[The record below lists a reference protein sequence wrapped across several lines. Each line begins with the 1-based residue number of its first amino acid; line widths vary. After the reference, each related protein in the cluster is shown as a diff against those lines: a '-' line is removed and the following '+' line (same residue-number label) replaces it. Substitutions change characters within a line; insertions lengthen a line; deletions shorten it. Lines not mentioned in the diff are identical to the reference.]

1 MLTEGFSVVH
11 SQQQIFFSTLQ
22 FELKQGE
29 KRKIKIILEGDEFD
43 ARITNM
49 IIDTSIYPD
58 HCDIVRIQYPKNGK
72 LAEKLQGLFYNT
84 YQYCLNE
91 RKTKPGNKGKTVV
104 PEEIKEYL
112 VLYTTTMEDMFLAEA
127 ISLED
132 TQEFKQETSQINEN
146 DYENEINNMKD
157 DNATIIQKQM
167 NVKIRKMDR
176 KICQRLKEIYNY
188 RCQICG
194 YGFREK
200 YGVDYAEAHHIIPFV
215 QSMNNNPENILILC
229 PNHHR
234 IIHKAGAEYDK
245 VNKVYQFNKK
255 VIEGINYG

>member
-1 MLTEGFSVVH
+1 MNYLLKKDVNWAMLTEGFSVVH

-91 RKTKPGNKGKTVV
+91 RKTN
-104 PEEIKEYL
+104 PEI
-112 VLYTTTMEDMFLAEA
+112 
-127 ISLED
+127 
-132 TQEFKQETSQINEN
+132 
-146 DYENEINNMKD
+146 
-157 DNATIIQKQM
+157 
-167 NVKIRKMDR
+167 
-176 KICQRLKEIYNY
+176 
-188 RCQICG
+188 
-194 YGFREK
+194 REK
-200 YGVDYAEAHHIIPFV
+200 
-215 QSMNNNPENILILC
+215 Q
-229 PNHHR
+229 
-234 IIHKAGAEYDK
+234 
-245 VNKVYQFNKK
+245 
-255 VIEGINYG
+255 